1 MPLVVQRAGLI
12 KDTSQVLSAESRKS
26 QASRRNVQRDP
37 SWPRQLNQ
45 LGDLVVD
52 FRMNLLMANR
62 LVNGN

>member
-45 LGDLVVD
+45 LGDLVD
-52 FRMNLLMANR
+52 FRVNLLMANR